1 MPGGEVADFVGDD
14 EPQGLGIACR
24 AADLEQVGVDD
35 DEAAEAVP
43 RGEGVDLA
51 VAQEHIG
58 VGDAP
63 QSEALGGL
71 HHHPVALWELGRAH
85 LHRGGAHLRVQERT
99 RAPEDQRQQRHGQED
114 PAARRRAVADE
125 EVAHILGKSSGGGT
139 ITSHTT
145 SAAQAAIATTLTAA
159 LVHTS
164 GISARWR
171 SRRIPAG
178 PWTVAPLSGRGR
190 VGRTACAGSENVMP
204 RP

>member
-1 MPGGEVADFVGDD
+1 MPGGEVAAFVGDD

-63 QSEALGGL
+63 QPEALGGL
-71 HHHPVALWELGRAH
+71 HHHPVALGELGRAH

-99 RAPEDQRQQRHGQED
+99 RAPEDQRQQRDGQED
-114 PAARRRAVADE
+114 LGARRRAVADE
-125 EVAHILGKSSGGGT
+125 EVAHVPGKSSGGG
-139 ITSHTT
+139 HGNEPHHQRRPGRDRHD
-145 SAAQAAIATTLTAA
+145 AD
-159 LVHTS
+159 
-164 GISARWR
+164 
-171 SRRIPAG
+171 SRTRPHQRHLGAVAKPAD
-178 PWTVAPLSGRGR
+178 T
-190 VGRTACAGSENVMP
+190 GRTVDGGAVERTGARGPDRLCGQ
-204 RP
+204 